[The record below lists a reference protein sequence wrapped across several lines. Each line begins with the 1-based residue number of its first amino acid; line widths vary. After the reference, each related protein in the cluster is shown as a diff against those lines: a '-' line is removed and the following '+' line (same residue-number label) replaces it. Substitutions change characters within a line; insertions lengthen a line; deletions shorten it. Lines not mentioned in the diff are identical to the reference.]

1 MKVRCVSKLIC
12 LLTFVVTSSFC
23 LSACSSEETPSI
35 QILAAGSSVFPE
47 SFDSEA
53 TEWISNYTDGE
64 ETSVEIRSMYLGE
77 GEKDLY
83 GGANVAKVSAMAAGK
98 EIDIMI
104 CDLDNAARFARSEM
118 FVPIKEVF
126 TEEELTGHE
135 DQLLT
140 FEKVDDEGNLNGE
153 YTEACGVSIDGIEL
167 FDSIYKDSEYGIFLI
182 NNADPMETSK
192 DIFKNIVN
200 FQ

>member
-77 GEKDLY
+77 GEKIY
-83 GGANVAKVSAMAAGK
+83 MAVQMWQK
-98 EIDIMI
+98 F
-104 CDLDNAARFARSEM
+104 LRW
-118 FVPIKEVF
+118 
-126 TEEELTGHE
+126 
-135 DQLLT
+135 LL
-140 FEKVDDEGNLNGE
+140 EKK
-153 YTEACGVSIDGIEL
+153 SI
-167 FDSIYKDSEYGIFLI
+167 
-182 NNADPMETSK
+182 
-192 DIFKNIVN
+192 
-200 FQ
+200 